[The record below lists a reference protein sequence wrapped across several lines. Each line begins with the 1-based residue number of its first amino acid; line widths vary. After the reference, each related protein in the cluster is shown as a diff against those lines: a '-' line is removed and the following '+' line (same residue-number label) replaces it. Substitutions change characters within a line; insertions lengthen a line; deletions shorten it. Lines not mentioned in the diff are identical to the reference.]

1 MTQTRPCPTTRRSH
15 SASGRRSLA
24 AGAAVA
30 LAAAAFVATSPR
42 AGEVAP
48 QSAQRLS
55 DLVRQDCGSC
65 HGLTLKGGLGKPL
78 TAEALAQWDRDQIA
92 AIILDGVPGTPMP
105 PWRPLLSEAEAR
117 FIADMLKEGRLK

>member
-1 MTQTRPCPTTRRSH
+1 LTQTRPYRTTRRSP
-15 SASGRRSLA
+15 SAAGLRSLA
-24 AGAAVA
+24 AVAATA
-30 LAAAAFVATSPR
+30 LAAAGLAAPPLG
-42 AGEVAP
+42 AEELAP
-48 QSAQRLS
+48 QSARRLS

-92 AIILDGVPGTPMP
+92 ALILNGVPGTPMP

-117 FIADMLKEGRLK
+117 FIADMLKRGELQ

>member
-1 MTQTRPCPTTRRSH
+1 MRMRRYPTPWLSL
-15 SASGRRSLA
+15 SAAAFSLVA
-24 AGAAVA
+24 A
-30 LAAAAFVATSPR
+30 LAAAGLAAAAANSGR
-42 AGEVAP
+42 IAP
-48 QSAQRLS
+48 EAAARLG

-78 TAEALAQWDRDQIA
+78 TAEALAQWDREQLA

-105 PWRPLLSEAEAR
+105 PWRPLLTEAEAR